1 MYEEK
6 EILLKET
13 KQKLIREI
21 SGSATG
27 QSLREELVDIMS
39 ELSDVRNIPEEVVQG
54 EQSRLVADIIGR
66 REASKYLLKLYKK
79 LIPLKE
85 KNIIKQHK

>member
-39 ELSDVRNIPEEVVQG
+39 ELSDVRNIPEEIIQG
-54 EQSRLVADIIGR
+54 EQSRLIADIIGR

-79 LIPLKE
+79 LIPFKE
-85 KNIIKQHK
+85 KTIIKQHK

>member
-21 SGSATG
+21 AGSATG

-39 ELSDVRNIPEEVVQG
+39 ELSDVRNIPEEIIQG

-79 LIPLKE
+79 LIPTQE
-85 KNIIKQHK
+85 KNITKIHR

>member
-1 MYEEK
+1 M
-6 EILLKET
+6 
-13 KQKLIREI
+13 
-21 SGSATG
+21 
-27 QSLREELVDIMS
+27 
-39 ELSDVRNIPEEVVQG
+39 G

-66 REASKYLLKLYKK
+66 REASKHLLKLYKK

>member
-21 SGSATG
+21 AGSATG

-39 ELSDVRNIPEEVVQG
+39 EVIRCKKY
-54 EQSRLVADIIGR
+54 SRRGCKRENKAD
-66 REASKYLLKLYKK
+66 
-79 LIPLKE
+79 
-85 KNIIKQHK
+85 

>member
-13 KQKLIREI
+13 KQKLIKEI
-21 SGSATG
+21 AGSATG

-39 ELSDVRNIPEEVVQG
+39 KISDVRNIPEEIIQG
-54 EQSRLVADIIGR
+54 NESRIVSEIIGR

-79 LIPLKE
+79 LIPSQE
-85 KNIIKQHK
+85 KKIIKQYK

>member
-21 SGSATG
+21 AGSATG

-39 ELSDVRNIPEEVVQG
+39 ELSDVRNIPEEVVIG

>member
-21 SGSATG
+21 AGSATG

-39 ELSDVRNIPEEVVQG
+39 ELSDVRNIPEEVVMG
-54 EQSRLVADIIGR
+54 EQSRLVAEVIGR
-66 REASKYLLKLYKK
+66 REASKQLLKFYKR
-79 LIPLKE
+79 LIPQE
-85 KNIIKQHK
+85 KKTIKKIYK

>member
-39 ELSDVRNIPEEVVQG
+39 ELSDVRNIPEEIVQG
-54 EQSRLVADIIGR
+54 EQSRLIADIIGR

-79 LIPLKE
+79 LIPFKE
-85 KNIIKQHK
+85 KTITKQHK